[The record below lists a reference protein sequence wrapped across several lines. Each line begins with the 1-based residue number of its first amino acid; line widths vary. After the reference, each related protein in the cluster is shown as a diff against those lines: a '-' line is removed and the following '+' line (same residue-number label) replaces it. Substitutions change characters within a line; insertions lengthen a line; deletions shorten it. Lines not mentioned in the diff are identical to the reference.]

1 MKKLLPLLVCLLV
14 VGCGEKSLSD
24 SAISK
29 ALEEAV
35 ERSSLQKRDGVYYQP
50 KESKPY
56 SGWVKMLYDSGQP
69 EALARIKD
77 GKMDG
82 LHVGW
87 HRNGK
92 KKYEENNKEGE
103 RHGLY
108 VDWHENGQ
116 KAHEA
121 TYKDGGLYGLATV
134 WYENG
139 KKEAEGIY
147 KDDQLNG
154 LAAGWHENGQKWRE
168 ETLEEGKIIS
178 EKYWNSKGEEVATR
192 EESEK

>member
-1 MKKLLPLLVCLLV
+1 MKKMALLFAAQLVA
-14 VGCGEKSLSD
+14 GCGEKSLSD

-77 GKMDG
+77 GKRDG

>member
-1 MKKLLPLLVCLLV
+1 MKKFVLLFAALLVA
-14 VGCGEKSLSD
+14 GCGEKSLSD

-77 GKMDG
+77 GKRDG

-92 KKYEENNKEGE
+92 KKYEENNKKGE